1 MVVRNVCR
9 DSQLSRADSL
19 HQRIVIMNKLFSSSI
34 RRGAVCVCVLLLLV
48 TACEPSP
55 QASSFPLE
63 RTSYTQTE
71 VPENTSYGRVSRF
84 SSRIVV
90 PLGRT
95 REELTATL
103 EQAARKLAAE
113 TGADAV
119 MVFAYRD
126 GDSPSGSYSAG
137 RAIYAPNGKWED
149 AETGGPMR
157 VQVDLNELYFAP
169 AAAHAAVGDTV
180 SLASSYD
187 DRVSISKEYGAWGD
201 EEIVARV
208 ANGVRAIVQEHRSEP
223 MGDHEFMRYRIL
235 TLPPA
240 PRHEGWVHKDQA
252 PAATKT
258 DSTPK

>member
-1 MVVRNVCR
+1 
-9 DSQLSRADSL
+9 
-19 HQRIVIMNKLFSSSI
+19 MNKPLSSSI
-34 RRGAVCVCVLLLLV
+34 GRGALFVLLV
-48 TACEPSP
+48 AACEPAP
-55 QASSFPLE
+55 QASSLPSE
-63 RTSYTQTE
+63 RTSYTQIE
-71 VPENTSYGRVSRF
+71 PPENTSYGRVSRF

-95 REELTATL
+95 REELTTTL

-126 GDSPSGSYSAG
+126 GDSPSGVYSAG

-149 AETGGPMR
+149 ADTGDPMR

-169 AAAHAAVGDTV
+169 LGVHAAVGDTV

-201 EEIVARV
+201 EDIVARV
-208 ANGVRAIVQEHRSEP
+208 ANGARAIVLEYRSEP
-223 MGDHEFMRYRIL
+223 MGDQEFMRYRIR

-240 PRHEGWVHKDQA
+240 PQHEGWVHKDQA
-252 PAATKT
+252 SAATGAES
-258 DSTPK
+258 DPSTARGER